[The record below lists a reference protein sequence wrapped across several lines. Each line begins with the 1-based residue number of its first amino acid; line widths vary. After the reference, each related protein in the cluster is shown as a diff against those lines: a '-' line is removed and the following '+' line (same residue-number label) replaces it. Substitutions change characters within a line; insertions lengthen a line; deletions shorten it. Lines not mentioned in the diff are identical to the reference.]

1 MIGKKLI
8 SFLAALALL
17 IMAAAP
23 AARADSDTW
32 YVYTENGKTLNV
44 RSAPIV
50 SEGTKV
56 GALAYG
62 SKVQVLYFQGNWAC
76 IFYHW
81 DDGLLSG
88 DECWVQKRFLVRNRP
103 ASRSSSGSSNT
114 SKPASTSGQL
124 GVMNREFKTLQTVNP
139 FEISAKPVRSSGFV
153 NLRWAPHDEAEI
165 AGIAYYGHK
174 LLVLASTT
182 NWYQV
187 EDESTGRICFVMK
200 KFTMTN

>member
-17 IMAAAP
+17 IMAAVP